1 MESLRRIL
9 EFGKKKAATSTPK
22 TEEKPKEEPKSDRPK
37 PADSRDFLGLRGAM
51 KERERA
57 AGLKCGGM
65 VHKKGYKEG
74 GMVRGCGMAKKGK
87 TKGKVF

>member
-22 TEEKPKEEPKSDRPK
+22 AEEKPKEKPKSDRPK

-51 KERERA
+51 KEREKA
-57 AGLKCGGM
+57 AGLKTGGL
-65 VHKKGYKEG
+65 
-74 GMVRGCGMAKKGK
+74 VRGCGAASRGKKY
-87 TKGKVF
+87 VVR